1 MKSLSLQAILMRQIE
16 ETKQFLATTWYNA
29 IQELIMRKV
38 KKHLFQAKISKIKSK
53 KFFRLLAITME
64 NNLQDVCERSLVAY
78 TDYICQMEVTIVLQ
92 CYHNRI
98 IINLKS
104 PLSESPSDLQ
114 VEHWPGRIR
123 DSGLH
128 PDVY

>member
-1 MKSLSLQAILMRQIE
+1 MRQIE
-16 ETKQFLATTWYNA
+16 ETKQFLVTNWYNA
-29 IQELIMRKV
+29 IQDLIMKKV

-92 CYHNRI
+92 WYKYNI
-98 IINLKS
+98 DINLKS
-104 PLSESPSDLQ
+104 PLPESPSDLQ
-114 VEHWPGRIR
+114 VKHWLGRSR

-128 PDVY
+128 PDVHQDPR